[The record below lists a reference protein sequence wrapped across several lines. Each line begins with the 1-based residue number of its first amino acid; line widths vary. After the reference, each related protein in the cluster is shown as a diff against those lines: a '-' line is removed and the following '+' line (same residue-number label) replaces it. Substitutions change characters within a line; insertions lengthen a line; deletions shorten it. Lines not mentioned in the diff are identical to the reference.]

1 MPAGAW
7 PGAYCN
13 QGATRAKTKNLN
25 GKLLQHD
32 ERCTACAYK
41 WMDDRSRLLFVQLTR
56 PILAGEDILVYYGY
70 SADRQTRWGFGPN
83 ANLPS
88 VKSEYA
94 FQPQTK
100 FGKYGE
106 TQIVS

>member
-1 MPAGAW
+1 
-7 PGAYCN
+7 
-13 QGATRAKTKNLN
+13 
-25 GKLLQHD
+25 
-32 ERCTACAYK
+32 
-41 WMDDRSRLLFVQLTR
+41 MDDRSRLLFVQLMW
-56 PILAGEDILVYYGY
+56 PILAGEDILVDYSY
-70 SADRQTRWGFGPN
+70 SADRQTRWGFGPK